1 MRANPKKAMLQLSH
15 GQLHQRFLASVM
27 LEGRI
32 IHHKWLNQKNQI
44 SIHFT
49 EPNHG
54 KDQTKLA
61 LLRELSIQ
69 KGTAATLGLAQAY
82 PQVWEDGRRAPI
94 SERPA
99 KGTDGRR
106 RRAREEDHRR

>member
-15 GQLHQRFLASVM
+15 GQLHQWLLASVM
-27 LEGRI
+27 LEDRI

-44 SIHFT
+44 SVHFA

-82 PQVWEDGRRAPI
+82 PQAWEDGI
-94 SERPA
+94 SERQA

-106 RRAREEDHRR
+106 RWARKEDRRR